1 MRRRTASQCSP
12 RAAAAGA
19 PSRSPY
25 GTRGDVS
32 WLSTRVRVEG
42 VFCTLRVYGVLRN
55 SRGLSPLALGAWRT
69 GVLTKSLPVQ
79 GSCSGEIVID
89 NAGSWASTRSASTR
103 SCPVR
108 PRRRRL
114 ASPEQSRRRFREQL
128 HRNVG
133 FIRRGASSCTLPKCC
148 GRAPVLTGFEAALL
162 PHPGTVMRDAGCGL
176 RGTTLPCTWVNRGMK
191 QGRGCYEPRP
201 SFALGGANP

>member
-1 MRRRTASQCSP
+1 MLEAIAGSPACDRVRFNTFDRRCRCLLRGFRAITARPNPMRRRTASQCSP

-103 SCPVR
+103 SWPVR
-108 PRRRRL
+108 PRGRRL
-114 ASPEQSRRRFREQL
+114 ASPEQSRRRVREQL

-133 FIRRGASSCTLPKCC
+133 FIRRIFMHAAHMLWSS
-148 GRAPVLTGFEAALL
+148 
-162 PHPGTVMRDAGCGL
+162 PGPYGL
-176 RGTTLPCTWVNRGMK
+176 
-191 QGRGCYEPRP
+191 
-201 SFALGGANP
+201 